1 MRKNHFTKRFIS
13 MLCISALAF
22 GMFTAPVLADEAED
36 AAAIPV
42 SVTGNG
48 VNPEYTAD
56 GKIEIK
62 PSWEATG
69 SGELIVN
76 LEKMYK
82 ISRIEIDWSDD
93 SAEAYYKISKSND
106 KSHYQ
111 EIIDRSSCVG
121 EDRTPNTTQ
130 NGGIKTS
137 TDTLELP
144 LHTRCLKVSVDRTE
158 PAQSKI
164 KICEIRVYGA
174 ESDDV
179 NLALNKPITLT
190 GGLNN
195 SEAAKK
201 NPKVFNDGDYK
212 SGVTCFGNKLF
223 GYPFGVIIDLGEIC
237 KISDIYCRFADMQ
250 KSDRNYYSYT
260 ISGSMDG
267 VNFGE
272 PFASNDG
279 QTNEHMI
286 HNFLSNASS
295 NPYWDNGFCLY
306 QNSFSDVT
314 ARYIKLDVQAPSY
327 KWAYGIREIEVM
339 GKSDKS
345 ESLLGKITLQGEF
358 KNLNGEKIT
367 TPSGANGVKAL
378 ISAGNL
384 SESDVTAVPVMG
396 IYKGGILTD
405 IIKSEETLD
414 LKAGESASTELTAEH
429 SFEVD
434 ESIAIWLIDKNGD
447 MTPLTQK
454 TWLGTCPNTDSV
466 DLTEKDGVFE
476 TGYKDAAVSVK
487 VDVGS
492 VLGGRLAGLTLL
504 SKDKTRVLAYE
515 IIKLDDNGVGETNFS
530 IDTDSGSYTLALS
543 VQGAGKGY
551 GEMHTDFEY
560 TNKVYFK
567 RAMNAMYD
575 AKTEDEMHSALTDEF
590 NITNLSI
597 KEQAAMY
604 VSIGNKYTDAKLIEY
619 LKAHP
624 FESFETEDS
633 FKEAL
638 KRAVEEYSLMG
649 AANAGNIMPAFDKY
663 GDKYNE
669 YFGLSELKAYK
680 DYYKRYSKNAR
691 SAICSRLK
699 NEEFND
705 KDDFVSS
712 FIAAI
717 FLGGIQNTDNW
728 TEVKNIINNN
738 TDFFGANNPSLSEV
752 SDPSKVYSKMCGVN
766 YADKNAVRAA
776 EAALINEYKNSKN
789 EGSGSTGGGGSS
801 SGGRKS
807 SGVYVAPSSGSG
819 QSDKGGSETAPE
831 AEKTFNDMSGYEWA
845 RLPVMIL
852 YKQGIVNG
860 TGNDEFSPAASVKRE
875 EFVKML
881 CMLFGVETASNE
893 ETFSD
898 IPEGH
903 WSIPYISAA
912 KKQGL
917 VMGRT
922 QTLFGL
928 GEDVTREEMAVM
940 CYRFALAYGY
950 EFSANDSIKGFRD
963 SAKISEYAKE
973 AVSYMKN
980 AGIIKGRGDNEF
992 APADNAERAEAAM
1005 AVYNLFIYTKKHN
1018 GEI

>member
-22 GMFTAPVLADEAED
+22 GMFTAPVFADEAED
-36 AAAIPV
+36 AAAVPV

-48 VNPEYTAD
+48 VNPEYAAD
-56 GKIEIK
+56 GNIET
-62 PSWEATG
+62 SWEATG
-69 SGELIVN
+69 SGELIVD

-93 SAEAYYKISKSND
+93 SAEAYYKISKSID

-111 EIIDRSSCVG
+111 EIIDRSSCAEG
-121 EDRTPNTTQ
+121 DRTPNTTQ
-130 NGGIKTS
+130 NGSIKTS
-137 TDTLELP
+137 TDTLKFP
-144 LHTRCLKVSVDRTE
+144 LHTKYLKVSIDRTE
-158 PAQSKI
+158 PPQSKI
-164 KICEIRVYGA
+164 NICEIRVYGT

-190 GGLNN
+190 GGLAK

-201 NPKVFNDGDYK
+201 NPKVFNDGDYE
-212 SGVTCFGNKLF
+212 SGVA
-223 GYPFGVIIDLGEIC
+223 GYDDNTRFAVPFGVIIDLGEIC
-237 KISDIYCRFADMQ
+237 KISDIYCRFVDMQ
-250 KSDRNYYSYT
+250 SERNYYSYT

-272 PFASNDG
+272 PFASNKY
-279 QTNEHMI
+279 QSNEYMI
-286 HNFLSNASS
+286 HNFLSNAEG

-306 QNSFSDVT
+306 QNSVSDVT
-314 ARYIKLDVQAPSY
+314 ARCIKLDVQASSY
-327 KWAYGIREIEVM
+327 EWAYGIREIEVM
-339 GKSDKS
+339 GKPDKS

-367 TPSGANGVKAL
+367 TPSGENGVKAS
-378 ISAGNL
+378 ISAKNL

-396 IYKGGILTD
+396 IYKDGMLTD
-405 IIKSEETLD
+405 IIKSAEMLD
-414 LKAGESASTELTAEH
+414 LKVQGSASTELTAEH
-429 SFEVD
+429 SFKEN
-434 ESIAIWLIDKNGD
+434 ESIAIWLIDKSGD

-454 TWLGTCPNTDSV
+454 TQFGTCPNTDSV
-466 DLTEKDGVFE
+466 DLTKKDGVFE

-515 IIKLDDNGVGETNFS
+515 IIELDNNGIGETNFS
-530 IDTDSGSYTLALS
+530 IDTDSGNYTLALS
-543 VQGAGKGY
+543 VQGAGKEY
-551 GEMHTDFEY
+551 GEMNTDFEY

-567 RAMNAMYD
+567 RAMNAVYD
-575 AKTEDEMHSALTDEF
+575 AKTEDEMHSALTDEL
-590 NITNLSI
+590 NIRNLSI

-604 VSIGNKYTDAKLIEY
+604 GSIGNKYTDIKLIEY

-649 AANAGNIMPAFDKY
+649 AANAGNMMPAFDKY

-680 DYYKRYSKNAR
+680 DYYKRYSKNAQ

-699 NEEFND
+699 NEEFKD
-705 KDDFVSS
+705 KDDFVSL
-712 FIAAI
+712 FKAAI

-738 TDFFGANNPSLSEV
+738 TDFFGENNPSLSEV

-776 EAALINEYKNSKN
+776 EAALINEYKSSKN
-789 EGSGSTGGGGSS
+789 GGSGSTGGGGSS

-819 QSDKGGSETAPE
+819 QSDDGGSGIAPE

-860 TGNDEFSPAASVKRE
+860 TGNGEFSPAASVKRE

-917 VMGRT
+917 VMGKT